1 MRISLPP
8 PAPEKLQCLEAAAA
22 ARPGL
27 YRMRLALLALAGE
40 VILTFVRVVPFAL
53 PIVIGTLFFNNTF
66 IYAVAAFVIALLIWV
81 MRPGYRDRG
90 KSIEQKDAPDLYA
103 ALDDLKTKLD
113 VGGRMEVRLDDE
125 INAGAREARGLFG
138 LVGTRRVL
146 TLGAPLLALLGKDEV
161 RAVIAHEFG
170 HFSRRHGRLGHWL
183 YWAHLGWLSHA
194 EQIDDESSILDR
206 AGATIAES
214 FVPAFSRRAMV
225 WSRRC
230 EYEADADAARAV
242 GGEHLVSALA
252 RLDVFHAWH
261 SEALPRIIHGWQC
274 AEPTAPDNCLERLI
288 AAFEET
294 PPDILT
300 TIEATEAARSRD
312 WLDTHPRLAERAA
325 ALGVQPSLAPREGP
339 AGSALLGGLWPTIA
353 AEYNAGWRKE
363 NAVAWSV
370 AHARHR
376 LIEAP
381 LLAAE
386 PAAVAAWPIGRR
398 LERARALHKLEPTRG
413 LVELAALHA
422 AAADDRSI
430 AFAYAAARL
439 TERDASAVEPMR
451 ALAREDASWRVPA
464 YARLVR
470 YHDRIGD
477 REGARRWAGAL
488 TRASAP
494 EMGAYASVC
503 DDLDAGNHSPT
514 TRPAP
519 LIEALR
525 AGLAADPVVA
535 KAWLVECKAAL
546 VAAGETRGAPL
557 RVDALIL
564 VVDPLDAMQ
573 QPYNVDVVNALHQRI
588 LGDLIEPNALPVVI
602 SFYSTEPLPAALRGA
617 LEQLPAGSA
626 YVR

>member
-8 PAPEKLQCLEAAAA
+8 PAPDKLQRLEAAAA

-27 YRMRLALLALAGE
+27 YRARLALLALAGD
-40 VILTFVRVVPFAL
+40 VILTFVRVAPFAL
-53 PIVIGTLFFNNTF
+53 PIAVGALFFNSTF
-66 IYAVAAFVIALLIWV
+66 IHALAAFAVVLLIWL
-81 MRPGYRDRG
+81 MRPGYRDTG
-90 KSIEQKDAPDLYA
+90 KRIERKDAPELYA

-113 VGGRMEVRLDDE
+113 VGRRIDVRLEDE
-125 INAGAREARGLFG
+125 VNAGAREARGLFG
-138 LVGTRRVL
+138 LLGTRRVL
-146 TLGAPLLALLGKDEV
+146 MLGVPLLALLGKDEA

-183 YWAHLGWLSHA
+183 YWAHLDWLSHA
-194 EQIDDESSILDR
+194 EQIDEESSILDR

-242 GGEHLVSALA
+242 GGEQLIRALA
-252 RLDVFHAWH
+252 RVDVFDAWQA
-261 SEALPRIIHGWQC
+261 EKLPHIIQGWQC
-274 AEPTAPDNCLERLI
+274 AEPTAPDNCLERI
-288 AAFEET
+288 INAFEAT
-294 PPDILT
+294 PSDVLT
-300 TIEATEAARSRD
+300 TIAATALSRSKD

-325 ALGVQPSLAPREGP
+325 ALAVQPSLAPREGP
-339 AGSALLGGLWPTIA
+339 AGSVLFGDLWPTFA
-353 AEYNAGWRKE
+353 AEYNARWRKE

-370 AHARHR
+370 AHTRHR

-386 PAAVAAWPIGRR
+386 TVAGWPIARR
-398 LERARALHKLEPTRG
+398 FERAMALRKLEPTRG
-413 LVELAALHA
+413 LAELAALRA

-430 AFAYAAARL
+430 TFAYASARL
-439 TERDASAVEPMR
+439 AEGDASAVETMR
-451 ALAREDASWRVPA
+451 ALARTDASWRVPA
-464 YARLVR
+464 YGRIMA
-470 YHDRIGD
+470 YYNRIGD
-477 REGARRWAGAL
+477 RVGYDRWAGAL
-488 TRASAP
+488 GRAGAP
-494 EMGAYASVC
+494 AMYAYASVW
-503 DDLDAGNHSPT
+503 DGLVAGEHAPT

-519 LIEALR
+519 LIETLR

-535 KAWLVECKAAL
+535 KAWLVEGKVPLDTTEQARA
-546 VAAGETRGAPL
+546 VSL

-564 VVDPLDAMQ
+564 IVDPFDAER
-573 QPYNVDVVNALHQRI
+573 QPDDETIVQARHRQV

-602 SFYSTEPLPAALRGA
+602 SFYSTEPLPTALRDA
-617 LEQLPAGSA
+617 LERLPAGSA